1 MIRSDKSN
9 LYNLKLK
16 SNLPVEPQKEEGQG
30 IPQTPQEEQQAETN
44 YRVDNRLSSEINR
57 NSTN

>member
-1 MIRSDKSN
+1 M
-9 LYNLKLK
+9 
-16 SNLPVEPQKEEGQG
+16 EEGHG

-57 NSTN
+57 NSTNSESSMSVTSESTMAGPIT